1 MTFNAEKYNRSVS
14 LLCPTCGGSQF
25 SHDDADAS
33 ADSLLKCET
42 CGLEISKDDLVRANS
57 ENVDEHVK
65 EIGQEVVKD
74 IQKEL
79 RDSLKKAFGGSK
91 NFRIK

>member
-1 MTFNAEKYNRSVS
+1 MTFNADKYNRSVS
-14 LLCPTCGGSQF
+14 LLCPTCGGNQF
-25 SHDDADAS
+25 SHDDADVSTIA
-33 ADSLLKCET
+33 LVKCET
-42 CGLEISKDDLVRANS
+42 CGLEISKDDLIRANS

-74 IQKEL
+74 IEKEL

>member
-1 MTFNAEKYNRSVS
+1 MTFNADKYNRSVS
-14 LLCPTCGGSQF
+14 LLCPTCGGNQF

-33 ADSLLKCET
+33 TGALVKCET
-42 CGLEISKDDLVRANS
+42 CGLEISKDDLIRANS
-57 ENVDEHVK
+57 ESVDEHVK

-74 IQKEL
+74 IEKEL
-79 RDSLKKAFGGSK
+79 HDSLKKAFGGSK

>member
-1 MTFNAEKYNRSVS
+1 MTLNADKYSRSVS

-33 ADSLLKCET
+33 TSALVKCEG

-74 IQKEL
+74 IEKEL
-79 RDSLKKAFGGSK
+79 RESLKKAFSGSK